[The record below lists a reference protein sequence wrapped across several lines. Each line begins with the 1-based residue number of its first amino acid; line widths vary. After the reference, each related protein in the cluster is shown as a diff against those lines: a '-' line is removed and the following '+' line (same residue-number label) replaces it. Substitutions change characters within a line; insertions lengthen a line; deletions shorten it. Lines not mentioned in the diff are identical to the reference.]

1 MLPAIMTLTN
11 ELERLLLLLLMQ
23 GVGNYSRVR
32 QGERRNQT

>member
-1 MLPAIMTLTN
+1 MLPAIMILTN

-32 QGERRNQT
+32 QRERRNQT

>member
-1 MLPAIMTLTN
+1 MLPAIMILTN

-32 QGERRNQT
+32 QCERRNQT